1 MCKAKNK
8 EFYLPNTVDELKK
21 DRRSVRVI
29 MFVITVSDTVVEFVA
44 VAQPLLLYED
54 LEPLQ
59 GSVVGVKEEHRERTQ
74 LGRPVPSIATVD
86 YNTGLVVFYLN
97 RQNIISIIY

>member
-1 MCKAKNK
+1 MYKADNK

-86 YNTGLVVFYLN
+86 DNTGLVVFYLN

>member
-1 MCKAKNK
+1 MCKADNK

-86 YNTGLVVFYLN
+86 YNTGLVIFYLN

>member
-1 MCKAKNK
+1 MCKAHNK
-8 EFYLPNTVDELKK
+8 KFYLPNTVDELKK

-86 YNTGLVVFYLN
+86 DNTGLVVFYLN